1 MRFVVAAWFFSR
13 LLVLG
18 VLLASG
24 HVGSLVNWDGAWY
37 GSIVA
42 HGYEF
47 ATDGKQHNVA
57 FFPLLPIVAWPL
69 VREGVPWPLAAGVL
83 ANTAFLGA
91 LVAIYHI
98 ARKRY
103 DEMTAR
109 WCVATACLLPPS
121 LFCSVAYPQS
131 LFMLFSA
138 IALYV
143 FTNGYY
149 SAGGLA
155 AALASSAGALGIPLV
170 AALVTDGALRR
181 RGAAMAAAL
190 IGCAGI
196 GAFML
201 YCGIRF
207 HDALAFVHVQHA
219 WRHAFGFDAAGWKA
233 TLASLTTPDGFRQ
246 NIAMLLVPIGLLA
259 ILFESRRMGS
269 AMTIYGLLALA
280 MLLTSGTMFS
290 VDRNAYAIVPVLV
303 AIGAI
308 LRRVPVAGY
317 VVLSLSSVL
326 LVIDASRFA
335 HFLWVA

>member
-1 MRFVVAAWFFSR
+1 MRFVAVAWFLSR

-18 VLLASG
+18 VLLAAG
-24 HVGSLVNWDGAWY
+24 HLGSLSNWDGAWY

-42 HGYEF
+42 HGYEY
-47 ATDGKQHNVA
+47 ALDGKQHSVA
-57 FFPLLPIVAWPL
+57 FFPLLPVVAWPL
-69 VREGVPWPLAAGVL
+69 VRGGVPWPLAAGIL
-83 ANTAFLGA
+83 ANAAFLGA
-91 LVAIYHI
+91 LIVIYHI

-109 WCVATACLLPPS
+109 WCVATACILPPS

-131 LFMLFSA
+131 LFLLFSA

-143 FTNGYY
+143 FSNGNY
-149 SAGGLA
+149 SAGGIS
-155 AALASSAGALGIPLV
+155 AALASSASALGIPLV
-170 AALVTDGALRR
+170 VALFADGTLRR
-181 RGAAMAAAL
+181 RGAAMVAAL

-201 YCGIRF
+201 YCAIRF
-207 HDALAFVHVQHA
+207 GDALAFVHAQHA
-219 WRHAFGFDAAGWKA
+219 WRHGFGFDAAGWQA
-233 TLASLTTPDGFRQ
+233 ALASLATPDGFRQ
-246 NIAMLLVPIGLLA
+246 NFAMLLVPLGLIA
-259 ILFESRRMGS
+259 IVIESRRLGS

-280 MLLTSGTMFS
+280 LLLFSGTMFS
-290 VDRNAYAIVPVLV
+290 VDRNAYAVVPVLV

-308 LRRVPVAGY
+308 LRRVPLAGY
-317 VVLSLSSVL
+317 VILAASAVL